1 MVGSRMKSEEI
12 VTTPPASAEPVPEEA
27 MLYCPVCDQKL
38 FQRKCKLLCGRC
50 GYYMS
55 CADYY

>member
-1 MVGSRMKSEEI
+1 MGTPAMKSDPE
-12 VTTPPASAEPVPEEA
+12 VSQDPKPSDYVPAEA
-27 MLYCPVCDQKL
+27 MLYCPVCDNRL
-38 FQRKCKLLCGRC
+38 TERKCKLLCSRC

>member
-1 MVGSRMKSEEI
+1 MKPDPDVSQDPQPFEH
-12 VTTPPASAEPVPEEA
+12 VPAEA
-27 MLYCPVCDQKL
+27 MLYCPVCDNRL
-38 FQRKCKLLCGRC
+38 MERKCKLLCSRC